1 MSNIARVLFSLF
13 VFTVGIALIYGGI
26 QLVALGGS
34 SYYLIAGLAYLVL
47 TVLFLLRKRLGITL
61 SVAIFLATC
70 AWAFYEVGQFSYW
83 ELLPR
88 LVVPAIILTLSLWVG
103 AALPDTSLNNST
115 RCQPLRDRRIPGI
128 GRDLYCCVLP
138 ARRDL
143 QPGRCHW
150 RPQGRRALRHRSK
163 LGVLWA

>member
-1 MSNIARVLFSLF
+1 MSNIARVLFSLI
-13 VFTVGIALIYGGI
+13 VFPVGIALIYGGI

-88 LVVPAIILTLSLWVG
+88 LVVPAIILTL
-103 AALPDTSLNNST
+103 DRKST
-115 RCQPLRDRRIPGI
+115 RLNSS
-128 GRDLYCCVLP
+128 
-138 ARRDL
+138 
-143 QPGRCHW
+143 H
-150 RPQGRRALRHRSK
+150 
-163 LGVLWA
+163 

>member
-47 TVLFLLRKRLGITL
+47 TVLFCCASALALPSPLPSSWQLVPGPFMR
-61 SVAIFLATC
+61 SV
-70 AWAFYEVGQFSYW
+70 QFSYW

-103 AALPDTSLNNST
+103 AALPDTSLNT
-115 RCQPLRDRRIPGI
+115 RRVANRLGI
-128 GRDLYCCVLP
+128 AVFLALVATFIAAFYPHGGISNPV
-138 ARRDL
+138 AAT
-143 QPGRCHW
+143 GA
-150 RPQGRRALRHRSK
+150 PQGRRALRHRSK